1 MQIFIE
7 TTIICTLCYIGIG
20 TFFVLCNAFI
30 NGYFGAT
37 MQQKDYFS
45 IFTWPIEIM
54 LLLGIITN
62 TIVIFINSKI
72 KK

>member
-1 MQIFIE
+1 MQIFME
-7 TTIICTLCYIGIG
+7 IIIKYTLIYLVIG

-30 NGYFGAT
+30 NGYFGT
-37 MQQKDYFS
+37 NMNEKDYFS

-54 LLLGIITN
+54 IMLGMMTN